1 MKKNIRW
8 DCDFLRKNKNL
19 KAIVAVALTL
29 IGFLFGQDQ
38 LKDFDKNYKLKTLN
52 KLEELLDIF
61 GNKYEVKDS
70 SIYYKID
77 KNPPQF
83 TEEDLKMGPDYSYYS
98 QLDEL
103 NRVGPANALIS
114 RDSMPKEPRGDI
126 SKVYPSGWHQK
137 FYKFV
142 EGEAIYNRCH
152 LIGYQLTGENANWK
166 NLMTGT
172 RSFNAKGMLPFE
184 NVVASYIKDT
194 GKKVRYRVTPV
205 FVDDELVARG
215 VIMEAYSIEDGGKKI
230 NFRVFVKNIEEGV
243 QIDYKTGRTR
253 LAKNKGLN

>member
-1 MKKNIRW
+1 MKNN
-8 DCDFLRKNKNL
+8 RKL
-19 KAIVAVALTL
+19 KVIVLVGLALFS
-29 IGFLFGQDQ
+29 FLFGQEE
-38 LKDFDKNYKLKTLN
+38 LGDFDKNYNNSTLN
-52 KLEELLDIF
+52 KLEEFLSIF
-61 GNKYEVKDS
+61 GNKYEVKEKS
-70 SIYYKID
+70 PYYEID

-83 TEEDLKMGPDYSYYS
+83 SEEDLKMGPDYFHFSD
-98 QLDEL
+98 LDHL

-114 RDSMPKEPRGDI
+114 RDSMPRVPREDI
-126 SKVYPSGWHQK
+126 SKVYPSGWNQK

-142 EGEAIYNRCH
+142 EGGAVYNRCH
-152 LIGYQLTGENANWK
+152 LIAYKLSGENANWK

-184 NVVASYIKDT
+184 DAVAAYIKDT

-243 QIDYKTGRTR
+243 KIDYKTGRTK
-253 LAKNKGLN
+253 LDKKQLKN

>member
-1 MKKNIRW
+1 MK
-8 DCDFLRKNKNL
+8 KNKNL
-19 KAIVAVALTL
+19 KAIAAVALTL

-38 LKDFDKNYKLKTLN
+38 LKGFDKNYNGEFLN
-52 KLEELLDIF
+52 KLEELLDLF

-83 TEEDLKMGPDYSYYS
+83 TEEDLKMGPDYSKFS
-98 QLDEL
+98 ELDEL

-114 RDSMPKEPRGDI
+114 RDSMPKEARGDI

-142 EGEAIYNRCH
+142 DGEAVYNRCH
-152 LIGYQLTGENANWK
+152 LIAYQLTGENANWK

-184 NVVASYIKDT
+184 NVVAAYIKDT

-205 FVDDELVARG
+205 FVNDELVARG